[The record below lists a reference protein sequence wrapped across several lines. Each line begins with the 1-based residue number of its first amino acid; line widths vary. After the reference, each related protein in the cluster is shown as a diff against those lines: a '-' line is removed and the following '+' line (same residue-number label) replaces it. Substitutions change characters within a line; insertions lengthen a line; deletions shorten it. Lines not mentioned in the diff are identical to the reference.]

1 MARVLIILA
10 VTMIGSSVFAS
21 VAEAAFVTRDTLR
34 PGDVR
39 KSVRDFVRDLTGGS
53 LVVDGIE
60 GIHHPR
66 TIDEPSQANLAT
78 IYARV
83 SGEVPSP
90 IPRNPPIVFD
100 EDLVTFGCEQLE
112 DRRWICSALLLRSL
126 IDPGSLILFRYFF
139 LER

>member
-1 MARVLIILA
+1 
-10 VTMIGSSVFAS
+10 
-21 VAEAAFVTRDTLR
+21 
-34 PGDVR
+34 
-39 KSVRDFVRDLTGGS
+39 
-53 LVVDGIE
+53 
-60 GIHHPR
+60 
-66 TIDEPSQANLAT
+66 
-78 IYARV
+78 V